1 MENIKKVILEA
12 VPEAVIEDKTPL
24 TVTVEPNKLRDLVK
38 ALRNYAEMPFDYLA
52 MLTGTDEG
60 EMLMVTY
67 LLCPSTDLSKEIAVK
82 TGTADRVNPLLYTV
96 TDIWETAHYNEREVF
111 AMLGIRFINNPDM
124 RRFFL
129 NSDWVGFPLRKDY
142 DASPVKN
149 PVSIESK
156 DIIDTAPRIVETPDG
171 KLKEERVDIF
181 EKDDY
186 IINIG
191 PQHPSTHG
199 VMHFRVALEGEIVKK
214 IDVHSGYIH
223 RGIEKLSEKL
233 TYPQILHFTDR
244 LDYLSANINRH
255 GLCMCVE
262 KAAQIE
268 VPERA
273 QYIRTIMDELN
284 RIDSHLV
291 AWGTMCMDL
300 GSTTAFIYGMRER
313 EDILKIFEKN
323 TGGRLIINYNV
334 LGGVMFDI
342 QPDFQSDVKAFIPVM
357 RKALVEYDKLFTGNV
372 IAVGRMKGLGLLS
385 KEEAISYAVTGPAGR
400 ASGFSCDIRKHIPY
414 ALYDKVEFNEVIRE
428 NGDSFDRYL
437 NRLDEIEESLKI
449 IEQLI
454 DNIPD
459 GDYLA
464 KTKAIIKLPEGE
476 YYQRV
481 EAGRGEFGVYI
492 ESRGDKTPYR
502 LKFRS
507 PSMAAVSAMPLICAD
522 EKISDFIGIGGSM
535 DYVIPDI
542 DR

>member
-12 VPEAVIEDKTPL
+12 VPEAVIEDKAPL
-24 TVTVEPNKLRDLVK
+24 TVTVEPDKLRQLAI
-38 ALRNYAEMPFDYLA
+38 ALHDNADMPFDYLA

-60 EMLMVTY
+60 EKLMVTY
-67 LLCPSTDLSKEIAVK
+67 LLCPSKDLSVEVAVK
-82 TGTADRVNPLLYTV
+82 TGTDDREDPLLYTV

-142 DASPVKN
+142 DAN
-149 PVSIESK
+149 PVLNAVNVESK
-156 DIIDTAPRIVETPDG
+156 DIVDIAPRIMEVGG
-171 KLKEERVDIF
+171 KLKEEKINIF
-181 EKDDY
+181 EPDDY

-199 VMHFRVALEGEIVKK
+199 VMHFRVALDGEIVKK

-233 TYPQILHFTDR
+233 SYPQILHFTDR

-262 KAAQIE
+262 KAAGIE
-268 VPERA
+268 IPERA

-300 GSTTAFIYGMRER
+300 GATTAFIYGMRER
-313 EDILKIFEKN
+313 EEILKIIEKN

-334 LGGVMFDI
+334 IGGVMFDI
-342 QPDFQSDVKAFIPVM
+342 KDDFQKDVKAFIPVM
-357 RKALVEYDKLFTGNV
+357 RKALLQYNKLFTGNV
-372 IAVGRMKGLGLLS
+372 IAVGRMKGLGILS
-385 KEEAISYAVTGPAGR
+385 KEDAISYAVTGPAGR

-414 ALYDKVEFNEVIRE
+414 ALYDKVEFKEVIRE
-428 NGDSFDRYL
+428 EGDAYARYL
-437 NRLDEIEESLKI
+437 NRLDEIEESLHI

-454 DNIPD
+454 DNIPE
-459 GDYLA
+459 GDFQA

-476 YYQRV
+476 FYQRI
-481 EAGRGEFGVYI
+481 EAGRGEFGIYI

-507 PSMAAVSAMPLICAD
+507 PSMAAVSAMPLICKD

>member
-1 MENIKKVILEA
+1 
-12 VPEAVIEDKTPL
+12 
-24 TVTVEPNKLRDLVK
+24 
-38 ALRNYAEMPFDYLA
+38 
-52 MLTGTDEG
+52 
-60 EMLMVTY
+60 
-67 LLCPSTDLSKEIAVK
+67 
-82 TGTADRVNPLLYTV
+82 
-96 TDIWETAHYNEREVF
+96 
-111 AMLGIRFINNPDM
+111 
-124 RRFFL
+124 
-129 NSDWVGFPLRKDY
+129 
-142 DASPVKN
+142 
-149 PVSIESK
+149 
-156 DIIDTAPRIVETPDG
+156 
-171 KLKEERVDIF
+171 
-181 EKDDY
+181 
-186 IINIG
+186 
-191 PQHPSTHG
+191 
-199 VMHFRVALEGEIVKK
+199 
-214 IDVHSGYIH
+214 
-223 RGIEKLSEKL
+223 
-233 TYPQILHFTDR
+233 
-244 LDYLSANINRH
+244 
-255 GLCMCVE
+255 
-262 KAAQIE
+262 
-268 VPERA
+268 
-273 QYIRTIMDELN
+273 
-284 RIDSHLV
+284 
-291 AWGTMCMDL
+291 
-300 GSTTAFIYGMRER
+300 
-313 EDILKIFEKN
+313 
-323 TGGRLIINYNV
+323 
-334 LGGVMFDI
+334 
-342 QPDFQSDVKAFIPVM
+342 M

>member
-12 VPEAVIEDKTPL
+12 VPEAVIEDKSPL
-24 TVTVEPNKLRDLVK
+24 TVTVEPDKLRHLVK
-38 ALRNYAEMPFDYLA
+38 ALRNYTEQPFDYLA

-60 EMLMVTY
+60 EKLMVTY
-67 LLCPSTDLSKEIAVK
+67 LLCPSQDLSVEVAVK

-96 TDIWETAHYNEREVF
+96 TDIYETAHYNEREVF

-129 NSDWVGFPLRKDY
+129 NSDWIGYPLRKDY
-142 DASPVKN
+142 DANPIKN

-156 DIIDTAPRIVETPDG
+156 DIIDTAPRIMETPDG
-171 KLKEERVDIF
+171 KLKEELVNIF
-181 EKDDY
+181 EKDAY

-262 KAAQIE
+262 KAAGIE
-268 VPERA
+268 IPERA

-334 LGGVMFDI
+334 IGGVMFDI

-357 RKALVEYDKLFTGNV
+357 RKALKEYDRLFTGNV

-385 KEEAISYAVTGPAGR
+385 KEDAISYAVTGPAGR
-400 ASGFSCDIRKHIPY
+400 GSGFSCDLRKHAPY
-414 ALYDKVEFNEVIRE
+414 ALYDKVEFKEIIRE

-454 DNIPD
+454 DNIPE
-459 GDYLA
+459 GDFLA

-476 YYQRV
+476 FYQRV